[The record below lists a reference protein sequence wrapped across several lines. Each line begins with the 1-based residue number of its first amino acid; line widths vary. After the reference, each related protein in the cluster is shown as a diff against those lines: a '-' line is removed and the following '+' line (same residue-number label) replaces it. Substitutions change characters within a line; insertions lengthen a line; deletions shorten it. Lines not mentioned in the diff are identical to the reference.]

1 MLELLK
7 EEDVESEAVEAVEEN
22 ENPVYIPTNAPYP
35 KNEMIAMLK
44 SWLSVVAE
52 AEDFSDDLKD
62 ELKNIPNY
70 HYATFGVK
78 VQTELM
84 KAGVYEDKDGRL
96 VENKKRGIKLK

>member
-1 MLELLK
+1 MVDLLK
-7 EEDVESEAVEAVEEN
+7 DEDVEKEIEENEN
-22 ENPVYIPTNAPYP
+22 ENPVYTHTNAPYP
-35 KNEMIAMLK
+35 KDEMIALLK
-44 SWLSVVAE
+44 SWLNVVSE

-70 HYATFGVK
+70 HFAAFGVK

-96 VENKKRGIKLK
+96 VENKKRGVKLK